1 MQDTFL
7 RLWEQHSEA
16 ILKSALQIA
25 LIIALIVIA
34 RWAGGRVILLITRA
48 LTRKIELSERRQAQ
62 IKTVSTI
69 LNSVLGYVLLF
80 VGLLSIL
87 GALGVN
93 LGPVLATAGV
103 TGLAI
108 SLGAQQIVRDVLNG
122 FFILVEDQF
131 AVGEE
136 VTIDGVHG
144 VIETMG
150 MRITRLRDEQG
161 RLITFANSSISRVI
175 NHSRGRAAIS
185 LDVAIAAEYGLERA
199 RQWLQET
206 VCAFSHPAL
215 IGELEVHGPRTL
227 DTARYVFQLRG
238 QAAPMQADALAD
250 ALREHLLLQAKA
262 DGTPLG

>member
-1 MQDTFL
+1 MQQTLL
-7 RLWEQHSEA
+7 RLWEQHSDA
-16 ILKSALQIA
+16 ILQSALEIA
-25 LIIALIVIA
+25 LIIGLILLA
-34 RWAGGRVILLITRA
+34 RWLGGRVIVLITRA

-62 IKTVSTI
+62 IRTVSGI

-80 VGLLSIL
+80 VGLLSVL

-136 VTIDGVHG
+136 VTIDGIHG

-150 MRITRLRDEQG
+150 MRITRIRDEQG
-161 RLITFANSSISRVI
+161 RLITFSNSSISRVI
-175 NHSRGRAAIS
+175 NHSRGQAAFS
-185 LDVAIAAEYGLERA
+185 MEVGIAAEYGFAEA

-206 VCAFSHPAL
+206 ACAFRHPAL
-215 IGELEVHGPRTL
+215 LGDLEVHGPRTL
-227 DTARYVFQLRG
+227 DTVRYVFQLKG
-238 QAAPMQADALAD
+238 QVAPTQADAVAD
-250 ALREHLLLQAKA
+250 ALREHLILQAKA
-262 DGTPLG
+262 DGTPLS

>member
-1 MQDTFL
+1 MQGTLL

-16 ILKSALQIA
+16 ILGSALQIA
-25 LIIALIVIA
+25 LIITLVVIA
-34 RWAGGRVILLITRA
+34 RWTGGRVILLITRA

-62 IKTVSTI
+62 IRTVSTI

-93 LGPVLATAGV
+93 LGPVLATAGI

-136 VTIDGVHG
+136 VTIEGVHG

-150 MRITRLRDEQG
+150 MRITRLRDDQG
-161 RLITFANSSISRVI
+161 RLITFSNSSISRVI
-175 NHSRGRAAIS
+175 NHSRGRAMLS
-185 LDVAIAAEYGLERA
+185 LDVGIAAEYGLAQA

-206 VCAFSHPAL
+206 VCAFNHPAL

-227 DTARYVFQLRG
+227 DTVRYVFQLRG
-238 QAAPMQADALAD
+238 QAAPMQVDALTD

-262 DGTPLG
+262 DGTPLS

>member
-1 MQDTFL
+1 MQATL
-7 RLWEQHSEA
+7 VRLLEQHGDA
-16 ILKSALQIA
+16 ILQSALE
-25 LIIALIVIA
+25 IALIVALLLLA
-34 RWAGGRVILLITRA
+34 RWLGGRLIALITRA

-62 IKTVSTI
+62 IRTISTL
-69 LNSVLGYVLLF
+69 LNSVLSYVLLF

-131 AVGEE
+131 ALGEE

-150 MRITRLRDEQG
+150 MRITRIRDDQG
-161 RLITFANSSISRVI
+161 RLITFSNSSIARVI
-175 NHSRGRAAIS
+175 NHSRGRAALLLEVS
-185 LDVAIAAEYGLERA
+185 LAAEYGLAES
-199 RQWLQET
+199 RQWLQAT
-206 VCAFSHPAL
+206 ASTFRHPAL
-215 IGELEVHGPRTL
+215 VGDLEVHGPRTL
-227 DTARYVFQLRG
+227 DTTRYVFQIKG
-238 QAAPMQADALAD
+238 QAIPTHTESVAD
-250 ALREHLLLQAKA
+250 ALREHLILQAKA
-262 DGTPLG
+262 DGTPLS